1 MNFDE
6 LQKQWDNQSSED
18 VKIESDL
25 QIKKEANTVIDNVR
39 KVMKKDFFFQLTS
52 FPLLFVFPFIEGY
65 NTNLVW
71 WLIVCISTIMIV
83 PLFYIY
89 KFYEKSYKL
98 EYNSLKNLN
107 WFYYSY
113 KSSINIFSL
122 YTYTMCILMI
132 MFVGVLFIEHKSF
145 FKFSHSYLFY
155 VYIIGTLIVY
165 VAFCVCI
172 LKWWI
177 NTLYKKPL
185 IELENILNQLEE

>member
-39 KVMKKDFFFQLTS
+39 RVMKKDFFFQLTS

-89 KFYEKSYKL
+89 KFY
-98 EYNSLKNLN
+98 
-107 WFYYSY
+107 
-113 KSSINIFSL
+113 
-122 YTYTMCILMI
+122 
-132 MFVGVLFIEHKSF
+132 
-145 FKFSHSYLFY
+145 
-155 VYIIGTLIVY
+155 
-165 VAFCVCI
+165 
-172 LKWWI
+172 
-177 NTLYKKPL
+177 
-185 IELENILNQLEE
+185 